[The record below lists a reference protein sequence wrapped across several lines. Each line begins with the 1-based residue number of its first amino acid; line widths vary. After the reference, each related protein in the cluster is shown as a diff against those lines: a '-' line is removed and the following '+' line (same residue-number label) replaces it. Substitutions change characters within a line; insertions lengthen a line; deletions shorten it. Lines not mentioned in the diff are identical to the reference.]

1 MLPFPKPVP
10 AAATSDSAVVS
21 GELAAWLVRE
31 IGPASAARGGGDARD
46 EILRALAQ
54 RFYPGVPVST
64 QAARIHLLAV
74 AYAIANRPSCR
85 MDPHC
90 PPQHRG
96 RPEEYLWAAFKSGAS
111 MPIAPREL
119 RRILLGIGDHD
130 G

>member
-10 AAATSDSAVVS
+10 AAATRGTAVVS

-31 IGPASAARGGGDARD
+31 IGPASAFRGSGDTRD

-64 QAARIHLLAV
+64 QAARIHLLAT
-74 AYAIANRPSCR
+74 AYALAHLPGDRT
-85 MDPHC
+85 DPHC
-90 PPQHRG
+90 PPQYRG
-96 RPEEYLWAAFKSGAS
+96 RAEEYLWAAFKSGAS

-119 RRILLGIGDHD
+119 RRILLGIGDND